1 MSQFKKYGSTAEED
15 VVLSL
20 TQSREIVKE
29 ILNFGVDQHQ
39 LLSIIKL
46 LSLELESREIMLQIV
61 GVIESALETKSKL
74 TIEV

>member
-1 MSQFKKYGSTAEED
+1 MSQFKKYGSTTEED

-61 GVIESALETKSKL
+61 GVIESALEVKSKL